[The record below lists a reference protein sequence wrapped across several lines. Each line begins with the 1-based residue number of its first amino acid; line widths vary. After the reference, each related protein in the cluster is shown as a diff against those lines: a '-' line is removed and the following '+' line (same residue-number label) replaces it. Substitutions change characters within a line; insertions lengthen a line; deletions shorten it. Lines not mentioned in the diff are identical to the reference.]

1 MIFFFFFP
9 PKRLKAEKLGH
20 KPQNSSDQ
28 ERVSVAC
35 LNKHN
40 LHKIWLLCSKLS
52 SKAIP
57 KGFLLFHI
65 PPRIH
70 TMFRTAYTF
79 SVIVCH
85 EPTLLFWIHVWDNIS
100 GADRDQNVR
109 SSGAWSCL
117 TSLSVCGYLGH
128 THSFVDRRVSL
139 HKNRSSLL
147 PSFFLFMSLPARTSC
162 ERWCEKVVKAAGSQ
176 ADPTKKS
183 VWVAGIIVWT
193 QL

>member
-1 MIFFFFFP
+1 MDLWKGGLVQFCNTFGHTLLGSWSLIFCSKYDFFFFFP

-109 SSGAWSCL
+109 SSGA
-117 TSLSVCGYLGH
+117 
-128 THSFVDRRVSL
+128 
-139 HKNRSSLL
+139 
-147 PSFFLFMSLPARTSC
+147 
-162 ERWCEKVVKAAGSQ
+162 
-176 ADPTKKS
+176 
-183 VWVAGIIVWT
+183 
-193 QL
+193 